1 LKSARL
7 ATVTALFAATVTASA
22 RDIYVDNT
30 SGDDRYRGQSLQVS
44 SGQGPLRSLQKAVR
58 IAKPGDRII
67 VNPTNVPFREEV
79 VINGVDRENPTA
91 DYPVVIEGNGATLD
105 GLVPIDPM
113 LARPLGAGLFQFE
126 TALGPQHT
134 SDVLFVDG
142 KPAPRGAGRWANG
155 MPMLQPG
162 EFAPWNGWLCYQVA
176 REDVIDRHAFAVS
189 RLNVGLTIY
198 RSNHWIVRN
207 LTFRGYRLDGI
218 RIHGPVEGLQF
229 QFCRFLSNGR
239 AGLAAYGLAEAGI
252 SDSEAIGNGK
262 AGIVSRNFA
271 RFGLIR
277 VRAAGSPLPV
287 DTDPSTMVR
296 VTAGDPQPPPE
307 PVTGRAPRPAL
318 EPQQQPRRNTEEP

>member
-1 LKSARL
+1 LNSASL
-7 ATVTALFAATVTASA
+7 AILTALFAATVTASA
-22 RDIYVDNT
+22 RDIHVDN
-30 SGDDRYRGQSLQVS
+30 SIGDDRYRGQSLQVYG
-44 SGQGPLRSLQKAVR
+44 GQGPLRSLQKAVR

-79 VINGVDRENPTA
+79 VINGVERENPTA
-91 DYPVVIEGNGATLD
+91 DFPVVIEGNGATLD

-113 LARPLGAGLFQFE
+113 LARPLVAGLFQFE
-126 TALGPQHT
+126 TDLGPSHT
-134 SDVLFVDG
+134 SDILFVDG
-142 KPAPRGAGRWANG
+142 APAPRGAGRWANG

-176 REDVIDRHAFAVS
+176 RGDVIDRHAFAVS

-207 LTFRGYRLDGI
+207 LSFRGYRLDGI

-239 AGLAAYGLAEAGI
+239 AGLASYGLADAGI

-277 VRAAGSPLPV
+277 VRTAGSPTLI
-287 DTDPSTMVR
+287 DADPSTTIR
-296 VTAGDPQPPPE
+296 VTAGDPQPPPDPGRPVRPIAE
-307 PVTGRAPRPAL
+307 PQRQPRP
-318 EPQQQPRRNTEEP
+318 NTEET